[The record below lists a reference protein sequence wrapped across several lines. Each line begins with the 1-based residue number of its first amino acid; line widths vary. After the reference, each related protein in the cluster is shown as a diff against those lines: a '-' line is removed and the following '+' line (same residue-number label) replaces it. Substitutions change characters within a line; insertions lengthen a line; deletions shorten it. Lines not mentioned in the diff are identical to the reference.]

1 MTSAICKRFASIAID
16 EKKTAL
22 TPGSSVDSAN
32 EKEKVCRLK
41 QLLIIPLLF
50 WVQA

>member
-32 EKEKVCRLK
+32 EKEKVCLK
-41 QLLIIPLLF
+41 QLLTIGLLF